1 MRRGHHRVAFSAILG
16 PVADELRAATI
27 PVIQTLDALGE
38 PPDIIHGQHHYDALS
53 AMLWF
58 PETPAIYYCHGWG
71 PPEESALRSPRIL
84 RYVAVDE
91 LCRERL
97 IAEGGI
103 PPDRIELILNFFD
116 KSRFPPRPPL
126 PPSPPR
132 ALAFGNE
139 FREDYG
145 LPILRKACEDCGIE

>member
-1 MRRGHHRVAFSAILG
+1 MRVLLTNNTLNLRAGSELYVLDVATELMRRGHHPVAYSTILG
-16 PVADELRAATI
+16 PVADELRAATV

-58 PETPAIYYCHGWG
+58 PETPAIYYCHGWI
-71 PPEESALRSPRIL
+71 PKEESTLRFPRIL

-97 IAEGGI
+97 IAEG
-103 PPDRIELILNFFD
+103 
-116 KSRFPPRPPL
+116 
-126 PPSPPR
+126 
-132 ALAFGNE
+132 
-139 FREDYG
+139 FR
-145 LPILRKACEDCGIE
+145 RTASN